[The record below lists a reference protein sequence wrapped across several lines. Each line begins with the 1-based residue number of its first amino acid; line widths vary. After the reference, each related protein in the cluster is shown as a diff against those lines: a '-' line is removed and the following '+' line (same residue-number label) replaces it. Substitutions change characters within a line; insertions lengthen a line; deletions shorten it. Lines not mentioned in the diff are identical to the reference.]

1 MATLTEVS
9 FYARRVIKWG
19 VIGVVIMMLIPPT
32 LNLIGRIYLTINPP
46 PPPAP
51 TVKYGKLPKK
61 VFPDADVN
69 YKTSFRLETIEGD
82 CQNWQM
88 LARYT
93 L

>member
-1 MATLTEVS
+1 
-9 FYARRVIKWG
+9 
-19 VIGVVIMMLIPPT
+19 MMLIPPT

-51 TVKYGKLPKK
+51 TVKYGKLPKM

-69 YKTSFRLETIEGD
+69 YKPSFRLETIEGD